1 MLNRDFKYKN
11 IEELNNMLE
20 YPIKNELQSEED
32 MTDEQKCSTVHN
44 LPWEYPWYT
53 MFWGFLLGQNRLS
66 PNYGKC
72 EFCGK
77 RYLTWAN
84 ICSKQQEARI
94 YYDMRELQ
102 KSTDWRSKQIGDE
115 YFKDDTILDT
125 NKLNWSKH
133 ERFYV
138 NNI

>member
-1 MLNRDFKYKN
+1 MPDEDSKYNN

-20 YPIKNELQSEED
+20 FPIKYKPQSEEN

-44 LPWEYPWYT
+44 LQWEYPWYK

-72 EFCGK
+72 EFCSK

-84 ICSKQQEARI
+84 ICSSQEEARI
-94 YYDMRELQ
+94 YYDMRETT
-102 KSTDWRSKQIGDE
+102 KK
-115 YFKDDTILDT
+115 Y
-125 NKLNWSKH
+125 
-133 ERFYV
+133 
-138 NNI
+138 